1 MNTPTESSIKN
12 IGKINDIQVPKSYI
26 LKQLHNRYLDKIND
40 YIKEIEQY
48 IEDEIHDTHLT
59 HVTPNI
65 KDHIDILVSKFNLHS
80 MVHPIVVNHVVK
92 ILNDII
98 ESSQNKVASKK
109 MHNRKIE

>member
-1 MNTPTESSIKN
+1 MNTPTESSVKN

-65 KDHIDILVSKFNLHS
+65 KDHIDILVSKFNLHGTS
-80 MVHPIVVNHVVK
+80 LKLKKGLSELSWIQPGQIAAFEGQV
-92 ILNDII
+92 
-98 ESSQNKVASKK
+98 SSLC
-109 MHNRKIE
+109 